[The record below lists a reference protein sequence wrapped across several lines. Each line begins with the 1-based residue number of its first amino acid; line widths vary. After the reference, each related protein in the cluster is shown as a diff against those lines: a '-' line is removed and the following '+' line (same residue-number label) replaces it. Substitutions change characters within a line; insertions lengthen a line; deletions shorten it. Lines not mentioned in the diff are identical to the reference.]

1 MSPARGQGGGKCVRA
16 PSHRTVCGF
25 EGDSCHTRRIG
36 VPEDGSGSDKP
47 ILKKKKR
54 RIDVGPRCVIRT
66 YL

>member
-47 ILKKKKR
+47 ILKKKAQN
-54 RIDVGPRCVIRT
+54 
-66 YL
+66 